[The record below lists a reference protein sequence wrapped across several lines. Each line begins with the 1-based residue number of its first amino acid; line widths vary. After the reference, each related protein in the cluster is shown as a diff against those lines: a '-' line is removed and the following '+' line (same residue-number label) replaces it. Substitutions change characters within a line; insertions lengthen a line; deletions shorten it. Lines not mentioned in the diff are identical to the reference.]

1 MIELKKDL
9 YWVGIKDWE
18 LKKFHGDEFST
29 PSGSSYNSY
38 LVKGREKTVLVDTC
52 WGPFKEEFIHHLET
66 HLGLDKID
74 ALICQHSESDHSGA
88 MTSLLERRPDLPV
101 YCTAKGKQMLM
112 AQYHKEWNFVTV
124 KTGDTLDL
132 GGYTLQ
138 FVEAPMLHWP
148 DTMFTYIQGMAVLLP
163 NDAFGQHYAF
173 GPMFADEAD
182 PCLLWKEAITY
193 YANIVAPY
201 AKMVR
206 AKIDQLKKMNLPI
219 EMICP
224 SHGLIWR
231 DDPMQIV
238 EKYYEWAGP
247 YKENQVAIL
256 YDTMWHE
263 SKAMAE
269 ALARGITRTGMVA
282 KVINA
287 AKNDET
293 FMLTEAFRSAGI
305 LVGSPTIN
313 NGISHAMAALMEG
326 LKHLKL
332 QGKKGAAFGSCGWSG
347 EAPALLQKHLEEA
360 NVEIAGGPFKAIH
373 MPYEDQ
379 IAELENFGEAFA
391 KGLISAE

>member
-88 MTSLLERRPDLPV
+88 MTFLLERRPDLPV

-132 GGYTLQ
+132 GSYMLQ

-182 PCLLWKEAITY
+182 PCLLWNEAITY

-263 SKAMAE
+263 TKAMAE

-391 KGLISAE
+391 KGLISAV